1 MLKFNPMVYFL
12 KILCA
17 YLLPPQEFNIL
28 ETTTVPM
35 FPYGYVLQT
44 AFCIPLTLVSPDK
57 RT

>member
-1 MLKFNPMVYFL
+1 MVYFL

-28 ETTTVPM
+28 ETTTVPV

-44 AFCIPLTLVSPDK
+44 PFCIPFTLVSPDK
-57 RT
+57 GT